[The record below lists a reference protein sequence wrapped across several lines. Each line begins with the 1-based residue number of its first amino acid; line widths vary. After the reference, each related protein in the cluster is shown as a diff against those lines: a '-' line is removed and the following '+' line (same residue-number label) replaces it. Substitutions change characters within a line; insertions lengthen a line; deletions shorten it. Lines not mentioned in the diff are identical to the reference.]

1 MTNNKPLWFE
11 GMFMRPQ
18 HFQQNDR
25 HWSARLE
32 NRLDGLAAYNWGLR
46 QLAIDDNMLALG
58 KLSVT
63 AVSAILPDGT
73 PIDAPKEADLPA
85 VREIGREGAGRHV
98 FLALAALRGDEPDVT
113 LDEQRS
119 TVARYNVANAAVRDS
134 TAANSEPVDLRVG
147 RAALR
152 LVIEGE
158 AIDDLITLPIA
169 RIRAINPTGGIELD
183 GDFMPPSLTCDADGG
198 FATFLTE
205 IEALLRRRGETLA
218 AQTDPSRAEG
228 LSDLLDFLLLQTV
241 NRNEALFRHL
251 VAFENLHPERAYAAA
266 LALAGELATFMPD
279 RRPGIFPDYDHAR
292 PAACFPPVL
301 DAIRQALSIVSE
313 RPAVQLTMEERKYGI
328 RISMIGDRTLLDT
341 ARFVLSVRADVA
353 TEQLIRT
360 MPNQIKIGPVE
371 EIRNLVSVQ
380 LPGIALKAL
389 PVAPRAIPYY
399 SGAAY
404 FELDQSSEFWAKM
417 ASSVAFAFHV
427 AGEYPG
433 LRFEFWAI
441 RES

>member
-25 HWSARLE
+25 HWTARLE
-32 NRLDGLAAYNWGLR
+32 NRLYGLAAYGWGLR
-46 QLAIDDNMLALG
+46 QLNLDDNMLALG
-58 KLSVT
+58 KLTVT

-73 PIDAPKEADLPA
+73 PIDSPKEADLPT
-85 VREIGREGAGRHV
+85 VREIGRDGAGKLLY
-98 FLALAALRGDEPDVT
+98 LALAALRGDEPDIT
-113 LDEQRS
+113 LEEQRS
-119 TVARYNVANAAVRDS
+119 TVARFNVAAEAVRDS
-134 TAANSEPVDLRVG
+134 TAADSEPVEMRVG

-158 AIDDLITLPIA
+158 AVDDMITLPIA
-169 RIRAINPTGGIELD
+169 RIRAINPSGGIELD
-183 GDFMPPSLTCDADGG
+183 GDFMPPSLTCSADRG
-198 FATFLTE
+198 FASFLTE

-218 AQTDPSRAEG
+218 AQVDPSRAEG

-251 VAFENLHPERAYAAA
+251 VNLSDLHPERAYVSA

-279 RRPGIFPDYDHAR
+279 RRPQTFPDYDHDR
-292 PAACFPPVL
+292 PASCFPPVL
-301 DAIRQALSIVSE
+301 DAIRQALSVVSE
-313 RPAVQLTMEERKYGI
+313 RPAVQLPMEERKYGI
-328 RISMIGDRTLLDT
+328 RISMIADRTLLDT

-353 TEQLIRT
+353 TDQLLRT

-404 FELDQSSEFWAKM
+404 FELDRSSEFWAKM

-427 AGEYPG
+427 AGDYPG

>member
-1 MTNNKPLWFE
+1 MTSTKPLWFE

-25 HWSARLE
+25 HWAARLE
-32 NRLDGLAAYNWGLR
+32 DRLAGLTAYGWGLR
-46 QLAIDDNMLALG
+46 AIALDENMLSLG

-63 AVSAILPDGT
+63 AVSAVLPDGT
-73 PIDAPKEADLPA
+73 PIDAPKGADLPPM
-85 VREIGREGAGRHV
+85 REAGRDSAGRTIL
-98 FLALAALRGDEPDVT
+98 LALPAIRGDEPDVA
-113 LDEQRS
+113 LEQLRS
-119 TVARYNVANAAVRDS
+119 TVARFNVATEAVRDS
-134 TAANSEPVDLRVG
+134 TAADSEPIDMRVG
-147 RAALR
+147 RPALH

-158 AIDDLITLPIA
+158 ELDDMIALPIA
-169 RIRAINPTGGIELD
+169 RIRAITPSGGIELD
-183 GDFMPPSLTCDADGG
+183 GDFLPPSLTCTADPGFGG
-198 FATFLTE
+198 FLSE

-218 AQTDPSRAEG
+218 AQVDPSRAEG

-241 NRNEALFRHL
+241 NRNEPLFRHL
-251 VAFENLHPERAYAAA
+251 ARVEHLHPERAFAAA
-266 LALAGELATFMPD
+266 LSLAGELATFMPD
-279 RRPGIFPDYDHAR
+279 RRPETFPDYDHGR
-292 PAACFPPVL
+292 PATCFPPLL
-301 DAIRQALSIVSE
+301 DTIRQALSVVSE
-313 RPAVQLTMEERKYGI
+313 RPAVQLPIEERKYGI

-341 ARFVLSVRADVA
+341 ARFVLLVRADVP
-353 TEQLIRT
+353 TDQLIRT

-404 FELDQSSEFWAKM
+404 FELDSRSEFWPKM
-417 ASSVAFAFHV
+417 ATSVAFAFHV

-441 RES
+441 REA